1 MDEATISQYTLK
13 DIEEGLTKSFRVSV
27 TESMVNEFAKI
38 TGDYAPIHMNEGH
51 ANKTEFK
58 HRICH
63 GMLIGSFFSRLVGMH
78 LPGENGLLLSYSGKH
93 LSPCYL
99 NQDVIVDGIIT
110 AKSESTRIITIKAT
124 VRDGFG
130 KLLVDGL
137 LKVLVLK

>member
-1 MDEATISQYTLK
+1 MNEFTVSQYTLN
-13 DIEEGLTKSFRVSV
+13 DIEEGLKKSFRVNV

-38 TGDYAPIHMNEGH
+38 TGDYAPIHMQEEH

-63 GMLIGSFFSRLVGMH
+63 GMLIASFFSRLVGMH

-99 NQDVIVDGIIT
+99 NHEIIVEGVITG
-110 AKSESTRIITIKAT
+110 KSESTRIITIKAT
-124 VRDGFG
+124 VRDGSG

>member
-1 MDEATISQYTLK
+1 MDE
-13 DIEEGLTKSFRVSV
+13 E
-27 TESMVNEFAKI
+27 
-38 TGDYAPIHMNEGH
+38 H
-51 ANKTEFK
+51 ARKTEFK
-58 HRICH
+58 HRICQ

-99 NQDVIVDGIIT
+99 NQDVVVVGVIT
-110 AKSESTRIITIKAT
+110 GKSESTRIITIKAT